1 LKSAVEFVRVGAMG
15 TDAATWLGL
24 LAATIAQRPY
34 VVVFLAIFL
43 LLAGRDLG
51 WRRALGWLGWGFA
64 VAFSAEYASTRIG
77 VPFGL
82 YHYTGAT
89 AGRELFV
96 SNVPFFDPLSFP
108 FLAYASFCLARRVLG
123 RSDGWAPVMLAGS
136 LMMLLDVVID
146 PLSVRGERW
155 FLGRVFY
162 YAEPGIYF
170 GVPLSNFVGWAI
182 VGWAI
187 VGGYLWVASRRP
199 RPVGSPFGGIGLYY
213 GVLGFNLAVTGWIG
227 EWTLLGAGILVHV
240 AVILIVY
247 RLRVASAARDW
258 AAHHGGAPPPAGTA
272 VTDGGTNEGGS

>member
-1 LKSAVEFVRVGAMG
+1 MGA
-15 TDAATWLGL
+15 DAATWLSL

-34 VVVFLAIFL
+34 VFVFLAVFL

-51 WRRALGWLGWGFA
+51 WRRAVGWLGWGFA
-64 VAFSAEYASTRIG
+64 VAFAAEYASTRSGI
-77 VPFGL
+77 PFGL

-89 AGRELFV
+89 AGREIFV

-123 RSDGWAPVMLAGS
+123 KSNGWPLIVLAGA

-155 FLGRVFY
+155 FLGRVFS

-170 GVPLSNFVGWAI
+170 GVPLSNFAGWAL
-182 VGWAI
+182 VGFAI

-199 RPVGSPFGGIGLYY
+199 RPLGSPLGGIGLYY
-213 GVLGFNLAVTGWIG
+213 GVLVFNLAMTGWIG
-227 EWTLLGAGILVHV
+227 EWALLGAGILVHV
-240 AVILIVY
+240 AVILILY
-247 RLRVASAARDW
+247 RLRAVSAARAW
-258 AAHHGGAPPPAGTA
+258 AEHHSGAPRPATTTVSPA
-272 VTDGGTNEGGS
+272 TTTVSDEGGF